1 MSRIR
6 LTKSPPAGNG
16 RTTTSAPDAM
26 NEGLRASRGSIR
38 GIEIVP
44 PTGDEP
50 KNHAAQETDQHE
62 LQRVDKRRINGMSG
76 TRKIEITIVVG
87 FDNPNNSNSNAYGS
101 PKKYVISKGLFPVFN
116 EIYMIWQT
124 KHGYYYISP

>member
-1 MSRIR
+1 MSGIR
-6 LTKSPPAGNG
+6 RTGSPPAGNG
-16 RTTTSAPDAM
+16 RTTTAAPDAM
-26 NEGLRASRGSIR
+26 NEGLGASRGSIR

-50 KNHAAQETDQHE
+50 KNYTAQATDQYE
-62 LQRVDKRRINGMSG
+62 LQRGDKRSINGKIG
-76 TRKIEITIVVG
+76 TRKIAKTIVVG

-101 PKKYVISKGLFPVFN
+101 PKKYVISKGRFPVFN